1 MLLLCFFCLKV
12 TLSDFVTWNTTV
24 GGPSGRKS
32 GTVCGQDPRF
42 VRAVTGS
49 VDFRQV
55 VAFLYLCIKKRD
67 TLHSCCLTHRN
78 RCDLT

>member
-55 VAFLYLCIKKRD
+55 VAFLYLCIKNVI
-67 TLHSCCLTHRN
+67 LCTHAVSLIVI
-78 RCDLT
+78 DVT